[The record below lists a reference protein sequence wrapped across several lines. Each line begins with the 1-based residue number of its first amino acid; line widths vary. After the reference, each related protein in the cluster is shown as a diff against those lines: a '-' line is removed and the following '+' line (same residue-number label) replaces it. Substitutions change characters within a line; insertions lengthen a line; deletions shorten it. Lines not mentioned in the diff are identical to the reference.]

1 MNRFCL
7 QAKDTSTKKTIYKA
21 KRTSLSTFSVLS
33 KVSENV
39 DKEKIK
45 NNEKLTNSPTP
56 VKCGKNNFDYKFEN
70 LESSLTQDAFL
81 PKDFKS
87 YGKRERNEIE
97 IRETKKYKTSNGPE
111 KQKFLFLVD
120 DEEKNPVGFKCFFET
135 EIIDNLFFEK
145 PEQDEDDCATSSS
158 QIQYCKEY
166 LDKELQNAINDA
178 V

>member
-56 VKCGKNNFDYKFEN
+56 VKCGKNNFDYKF
-70 LESSLTQDAFL
+70 
-81 PKDFKS
+81 
-87 YGKRERNEIE
+87 
-97 IRETKKYKTSNGPE
+97 
-111 KQKFLFLVD
+111 
-120 DEEKNPVGFKCFFET
+120 
-135 EIIDNLFFEK
+135 
-145 PEQDEDDCATSSS
+145 
-158 QIQYCKEY
+158 
-166 LDKELQNAINDA
+166 
-178 V
+178 